1 MGKAYTTG
9 GASCKQVTSRS
20 GSSRYRKGNR
30 ALPNAG
36 LPSRDQRQADCPL
49 HTEPSELP
57 ADIYS
62 QLAEFIP
69 SDDDIVDLDVSA
81 FLLPGQDDGTSD

>member
-1 MGKAYTTG
+1 MRAYLVEIN
-9 GASCKQVTSRS
+9 AKLIVRS
-20 GSSRYRKGNR
+20 
-30 ALPNAG
+30 A
-36 LPSRDQRQADCPL
+36 
-49 HTEPSELP
+49 TEPSELP

-81 FLLPGQDDGTSD
+81 FLLPGQDGGQAPH

>member
-1 MGKAYTTG
+1 MQAYLVEIN
-9 GASCKQVTSRS
+9 AKLIIRS
-20 GSSRYRKGNR
+20 
-30 ALPNAG
+30 
-36 LPSRDQRQADCPL
+36 D
-49 HTEPSELP
+49 TEPSELP

-81 FLLPGQDDGTSD
+81 FALPGLDSGSDAH